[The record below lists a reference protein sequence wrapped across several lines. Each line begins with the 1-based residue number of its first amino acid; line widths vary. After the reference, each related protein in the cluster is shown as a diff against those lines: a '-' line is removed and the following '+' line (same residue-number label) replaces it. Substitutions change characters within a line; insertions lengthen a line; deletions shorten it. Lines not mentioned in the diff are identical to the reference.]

1 MKILLCLVYIFCVGS
16 IQAAGPEDNHV
27 RPCQKGDLDCIKRF
41 FATNFKCT
49 PGSADSHIIKVK
61 QQRFELPVA
70 GLTATIHN
78 AEIKG
83 LDIGRIE
90 EFYINNKTDIL
101 VMEVVFDQIVIDSEK
116 TEMVHYRMGRAP
128 TELEDYTSTI
138 FKDLKLTMTILN
150 VSDLN
155 TSSCYVYAL
164 IPDVS
169 DVNLI
174 KGPGLSG
181 LDVTELFN
189 MARDAML
196 TEGKALM
203 EAFLRSQ
210 ICDLKCEI

>member
-1 MKILLCLVYIFCVGS
+1 MKILLSLVYLFFVGS
-16 IQAAGPEDNHV
+16 SLAAGTEDNHV

-61 QQRFELPVA
+61 QQRFEVPVT
-70 GLTATIHN
+70 GMTVTIHN
-78 AEIKG
+78 AQVKG
-83 LDIGRIE
+83 LDKGQIQ

-101 VMEVVFDQIVIDSEK
+101 VMEVTFDQIVIDSER
-116 TEMVHYRMGRAP
+116 TEWLQYHIGRAP
-128 TELEDYTSTI
+128 TEVEDYTSSI

-155 TSSCYVYAL
+155 SSSCYVYAL
-164 IPDVS
+164 IPDAS

>member
-1 MKILLCLVYIFCVGS
+1 MKVLLCLVYLFCVGS
-16 IQAAGPEDNHV
+16 SLAAGPEDNHV
-27 RPCQKGDLDCIKRF
+27 RPCQKGDLDCIKSF

-61 QQRFELPVA
+61 QQRFEVPVT
-70 GLTATIHN
+70 GMTVTIHN
-78 AEIKG
+78 AQVKG
-83 LDIGRIE
+83 LDKGQIQ

-101 VMEVVFDQIVIDSEK
+101 VMEVTFDQIVIDSER
-116 TEMVHYRMGRAP
+116 TEWLQYHIGRAP
-128 TELEDYTSTI
+128 TEVEDYTSSI
-138 FKDLKLTMTILN
+138 FN
-150 VSDLN
+150 
-155 TSSCYVYAL
+155 A
-164 IPDVS
+164 S